1 MAGRISKETIDA
13 IVSQTDIVSVVGEY
27 TKLERRGPNDW
38 WGCCPLH
45 GEKTPSFHVDGNN
58 RFFNCFGCHKGGTVI
73 TFLMEMEKTSFT
85 ETVSSLA
92 KRSGIEIKYE
102 DGYKPSQTFK
112 QDDTIPQLLELYDR
126 TATMFS
132 YFLLETEQ
140 GKEALKYALNR
151 GLSREIIEK
160 FKLGFAPADRRWL
173 KAFLR
178 KKNYSDAFLAKS
190 GLFSKNYPDITIFSN
205 RLMFPIFNRKGQV
218 VAFSGRAMPP
228 DDKERKYINSPE
240 LPTYKKRDTLFYFN
254 FAKNAIRQ
262 SGKAIVCEGNM
273 DCIAYH
279 QSGIE
284 YAVAPLGTAF
294 TEEQIKI
301 LAAFA
306 DTILL
311 SFDSDEA
318 GQAATKKAI
327 LMCRRNNLTARVIT
341 LKGGKDPS
349 EILNKFGKENLTAQ
363 VNSAILDSDY
373 FLLRLGEKYPTD
385 TPEGKTRAALEYFE
399 YIDSL
404 QSDMQKESCLE
415 QLCQAYNL
423 KPEAVKRD
431 FNNRNQAKAR
441 ANFRQEIKTNQ
452 ENAQTEQ
459 NEQIIIDAELKG
471 LIAVTADLNQFTV
484 LRQNLTENDL
494 RNPYAKQ
501 FFRTLEEC
509 YTENNFSIG
518 AILSKCN
525 NPGLVNLIT
534 EVLSSELYKNTSNID
549 AVLKDTIKLVKKNKL
564 DDQRCRLLQRI
575 RSYTV
580 VTEDDRQQLNK
591 LLAEKLELDRQ
602 VQKLQK

>member
-1 MAGRISKETIDA
+1 MAGFISKESVDA
-13 IVSQTDIVSVVGEY
+13 IISATDIVSIVGDY

-73 TFLMEMEKTSFT
+73 TFLMEMEKTSFV
-85 ETVSSLA
+85 ETVEGLA
-92 KRSGIEIKYE
+92 KKAGIQIKYE
-102 DGYKPSQTFK
+102 NGYSPKTVVN
-112 QDDTIPQLLELYDR
+112 QDDTVPQLLELYDR
-126 TATMFS
+126 TASMFN

-140 GKEALKYALNR
+140 GKEALKYAMNR
-151 GLSREIIEK
+151 GLSHEIIEK
-160 FKLGFAPADRRWL
+160 FKIGFAPSDRRWL
-173 KAFLR
+173 KIFLK
-178 KKNYSDAFLAKS
+178 KKNYSEEFLKKS

-262 SGKAIVCEGNM
+262 NNKAIVCEGNM

-279 QSGIE
+279 QSGLE

-294 TEEQIKI
+294 TEEQLKI
-301 LAAFA
+301 LAGFA

-327 LMCRRNNLTARVIT
+327 LMCRRNNLTAKVIQ

-373 FLLRLGEKYPTD
+373 FLVRLGEKYPTD
-385 TPEGKTRAALEYFE
+385 TPEGKTKAALEFFE

-404 QSDMQKESCLE
+404 QSDIQKESCLE

-423 KPEAVKRD
+423 KPEAVKKD
-431 FNNRNQAKAR
+431 FNNRKEAKAR
-441 ANFRQEIKTNQ
+441 ANFRQEIKINQ
-452 ENAQTEQ
+452 ENAKPDTQERLVL
-459 NEQIIIDAELKG
+459 DAELQG
-471 LIAVTADLNQFTV
+471 LIAVTADLNQFMV
-484 LRQNLTENDL
+484 LRSELTENDL
-494 RNPYAKQ
+494 KNPVAKQ
-501 FFRTLEEC
+501 FFRTLEAC
-509 YTENNFSIG
+509 FNENSFSIS

-525 NPGLVNLIT
+525 NAELVNLIT
-534 EVLSSELYKNTSNID
+534 EVLSSGVYQSGNVD
-549 AVLKDTIKLVKKNKL
+549 AVIKDTIRLVKKNKL
-564 DDQRCRLLQRI
+564 DDQRNKILQRI
-575 RSYTV
+575 RNYTV
-580 VTEDDRQQLNK
+580 ITEDDKQELNK
-591 LLAEKLELDRQ
+591 LLAEKFELDKQ

>member
-13 IVSQTDIVSVVGEY
+13 ITSQADIVSIVGEY
-27 TKLERRGPNDW
+27 TKLERRGGNDW
-38 WGCCPLH
+38 WGCCPIH

-58 RFFNCFGCHKGGTVI
+58 HFFNCFGCHKGGTVI
-73 TFLMEMEKTSFT
+73 TFLMEMEKTSFYD
-85 ETVSSLA
+85 TVLNLA
-92 KRSGIEIKYE
+92 KRTGIEVKYE
-102 DGYKPSQTFK
+102 DGGA
-112 QDDTIPQLLELYDR
+112 PQQNYVHDNTVNELLELYDR

-132 YFLLETEQ
+132 YFLLETPQ
-140 GKEALKYALNR
+140 GAQALKYAEGR

-173 KAFLR
+173 KQFL
-178 KKNYSDAFLAKS
+178 KSKNYSDEFLAKS

-262 SGKAIVCEGNM
+262 ENKVIVCEGNM

-279 QSGIE
+279 QSGLE

-294 TEEQIKI
+294 TEEQLKI
-301 LAAFA
+301 LKDFA

-311 SFDSDEA
+311 SFDSDDA
-318 GQAATKKAI
+318 GRAATKKAI
-327 LMCRRNNLTARVIT
+327 LMCRRNNMTARVIQ

-373 FLLRLGEKYPTD
+373 FLLRLGEKYPVD
-385 TPEGKTRAALEYFE
+385 TPEGKTKAALEYFE

-404 QSDMQKESCLE
+404 QSDIQKESCLD
-415 QLCQAYNL
+415 QLSQAFNL

-431 FNNRNQAKAR
+431 FNNRSQAKER
-441 ANFRQEIKTNQ
+441 ANFRQEINTKTQ
-452 ENAQTEQ
+452 NAK
-459 NEQIIIDAELKG
+459 IKPDAELRG
-471 LIAVTADLNQFTV
+471 LVAVIADLNQFMV
-484 LRQNLTENDL
+484 LRQELTEDDFK
-494 RNPYAKQ
+494 NPLAKQ
-501 FFRTLEEC
+501 FFNILEEC
-509 YTENNFSIG
+509 SSQESFSINS
-518 AILSKCN
+518 ILSKCTDEN
-525 NPGLVNLIT
+525 LVSLIT
-534 EVLSSELYKNTSNID
+534 EFLSSDLYKSSD
-549 AVLKDTIKLVKKNKL
+549 AGTIVRDTIKLVKKNKL
-564 DDQRCRLLQRI
+564 NDQREKLMQRI
-575 RSYTV
+575 RNYQVITD
-580 VTEDDRQQLNK
+580 DDRKQLNT
-591 LLAEKLELDRQ
+591 LLAQKFELDKQ

>member
-13 IVSQTDIVSVVGEY
+13 ITSQADIVNIVGEY

-38 WGCCPLH
+38 WGCCPIH

-58 RFFNCFGCHKGGTVI
+58 HFFNCFGCHKGGTVI
-73 TFLMEMEKTSFT
+73 TFLMEMEKTSFYD
-85 ETVSSLA
+85 TVLNLA
-92 KRSGIEIKYE
+92 KRTGIEVKYE
-102 DGYKPSQTFK
+102 DGGAPQQNYV
-112 QDDTIPQLLELYDR
+112 QDNTVNELLELYDR

-140 GKEALKYALNR
+140 GKQALKYAQSR

-173 KAFLR
+173 KHFL
-178 KKNYSDAFLAKS
+178 KSKNYSDEFLAKS
-190 GLFSKNYPDITIFSN
+190 GLFSKNYPDVTIFSN

-262 SGKAIVCEGNM
+262 NNKVIVCEGNM

-279 QSGIE
+279 QSGLE

-294 TEEQIKI
+294 TEEQLKI
-301 LAAFA
+301 LQGFA

-311 SFDSDEA
+311 SFDSDDA

-327 LMCRRNNLTARVIT
+327 LMCRRNGLTARVIQ

-349 EILNKFGKENLTAQ
+349 EIMNKFGKENLTAQ

-373 FLLRLGEKYPTD
+373 FLIRLGEKYPVD
-385 TPEGKTRAALEYFE
+385 TPEGKTKAALEYFE

-404 QSDMQKESCLE
+404 QSDIQKESCLD
-415 QLCQAYNL
+415 QLSQAFNL

-431 FNNRNQAKAR
+431 FNNRSQAKER
-441 ANFRQEIKTNQ
+441 ANFRQEINTKPQ
-452 ENAQTEQ
+452 NAK
-459 NEQIIIDAELKG
+459 IKPDAELRG
-471 LIAVTADLNQFTV
+471 LVAVIADLNQFMV
-484 LRQNLTENDL
+484 LRQELTEDDFK
-494 RNPYAKQ
+494 NPIAKQ
-501 FFRTLEEC
+501 FFHILEEC
-509 YTENNFSIG
+509 SSEDSFSINS
-518 AILSKCN
+518 ILSKCTN
-525 NPGLVNLIT
+525 EGLVSLIT
-534 EVLSSELYKNTSNID
+534 DFLSSDLAKSSD
-549 AVLKDTIKLVKKNKL
+549 AGTIVRDTIKLVKKNKL
-564 DDQRCRLLQRI
+564 NDQREKLMQRI
-575 RSYTV
+575 RNYQI
-580 VTEDDRQQLNK
+580 VTDDDRKQLNN
-591 LLAEKLELDRQ
+591 LLAQKLELDRQ

>member
-13 IVSQTDIVSVVGEY
+13 VTSQSDIVSIVGEY
-27 TKLERRGPNDW
+27 TKLERRGGNDW

-45 GEKTPSFHVDGNN
+45 GEKTPSFHVDGNQK
-58 RFFNCFGCHKGGTVI
+58 FFNCFGCHKGGTVI
-73 TFLMEMEKTSFT
+73 TFLMEMEKTSFS
-85 ETVSSLA
+85 ETVINLA
-92 KRSGIEIKYE
+92 KRSGIEVKYE
-102 DGYKPSQTFK
+102 GGQNL
-112 QDDTIPQLLELYDR
+112 PQNYVEDNTVNELLELYDR
-126 TATMFS
+126 TATSFS

-140 GKEALKYALNR
+140 GKEALKYALSR

-160 FKLGFAPADRRWL
+160 FRIGFAPANRRWL
-173 KAFLR
+173 HQFLI
-178 KKNYSDAFLAKS
+178 KKNYSPDFLQKS

-262 SGKAIVCEGNM
+262 NNRAIVCEGNM

-294 TEEQIKI
+294 TEEQLKI
-301 LAAFA
+301 LQGFA

-327 LMCRRNNLTARVIT
+327 LMCRKNGLTARVIS

-349 EILNKFGKENLTAQ
+349 EILNKFGRENLTAQ

-373 FLLRLGEKYPTD
+373 FLLRLGEKYPVD
-385 TPEGKTRAALEYFE
+385 TPEGKTKAALEFFE

-404 QSDMQKESCLE
+404 QSDIQKESCLE
-415 QLCQAYNL
+415 QLSQAFNL

-431 FNNRNQAKAR
+431 FQNRKEAKSR
-441 ANFRQEIKTNQ
+441 VSFRQEIHEEEKK
-452 ENAQTEQ
+452 A
-459 NEQIIIDAELKG
+459 IIKPDAELRG

-484 LRQNLTENDL
+484 LRSELTGEDFK
-494 RNPYAKQ
+494 NPAARQ
-501 FFRTLEEC
+501 FYNILEEC
-509 YTENNFSIG
+509 FSENSLSIS
-518 AILSKCN
+518 AILSKCTN
-525 NPGLVNLIT
+525 TGLVTLIT
-534 EVLSSELYKNTSNID
+534 DFLSSDVAKNLDVAT
-549 AVLKDTIKLVKKNKL
+549 VVKDTIKLVYKNRL
-564 DDQRCRLLQRI
+564 NDQREKLMQRI
-575 RSYTV
+575 RNFTPI
-580 VTEDDRQQLNK
+580 TDDDKQQLNN
-591 LLAEKLELDRQ
+591 LLMQKFELDKQ
-602 VQKLQK
+602 AQKLQK

>member
-1 MAGRISKETIDA
+1 MAGRISKETVDA
-13 IVSQTDIVSVVGEY
+13 INSQADIVSIVGEY

-38 WGCCPLH
+38 WGCCPIH

-58 RFFNCFGCHKGGTVI
+58 HFFNCFGCHKGGTVI
-73 TFLMEMEKTSFT
+73 SFLMEMEKTSFYD
-85 ETVSSLA
+85 TVIGLA
-92 KRSGIEIKYE
+92 KRTGIEVRYE
-102 DGYKPSQTFK
+102 DGGAAPKDFVPDNTVNE
-112 QDDTIPQLLELYDR
+112 LLELYDR

-140 GKEALKYALNR
+140 GKQALKYALDR

-173 KAFLR
+173 KGFL
-178 KKNYSDAFLAKS
+178 KSKNYSDEFLAKS

-262 SGKAIVCEGNM
+262 ENKVIVCEGNM

-279 QSGIE
+279 QSGLE

-294 TEEQIKI
+294 TEEQVKI
-301 LAAFA
+301 LQGFA

-327 LMCRRNNLTARVIT
+327 LMCRRSGLTVKVIQ
-341 LKGGKDPS
+341 LRGGKDPS

-363 VNSAILDSDY
+363 VNGAILDSDY
-373 FLLRLGEKYPTD
+373 FLVRLGEKYPVD
-385 TPEGKTRAALEYFE
+385 TPEGKTKAALEYFE

-404 QSDMQKESCLE
+404 QSDIQKESCLD
-415 QLCQAYNL
+415 QLSQAYNL

-431 FNNRNQAKAR
+431 FNNRSQAKER
-441 ANFRQEIKTNQ
+441 ANFRQEINTKP
-452 ENAQTEQ
+452 Q
-459 NEQIIIDAELKG
+459 NLAIKPDAELRG
-471 LIAVTADLNQFTV
+471 LVAVIADLNQFMV
-484 LRQNLTENDL
+484 LRQELTPNDFK
-494 RNPYAKQ
+494 NPSAQKLFQ
-501 FFRTLEEC
+501 VLEEC
-509 YTENNFSIG
+509 SSQNSLEINSI
-518 AILSKCN
+518 LTKCSDE
-525 NPGLVNLIT
+525 GLVNFIT
-534 EVLSSELYKNTSNID
+534 ASLSSPLYKSVDVSII
-549 AVLKDTIKLVKKNKL
+549 VQDTIKLVKKNKL
-564 DDQRCRLLQRI
+564 NDQREKLMQRI
-575 RSYTV
+575 RNFQIITD
-580 VTEDDRQQLNK
+580 DDRKQLNN
-591 LLAEKLELDRQ
+591 LLAQKLELDRQ